1 MESCL
6 VSLVVNKTSD
16 YDVLVRAVEVWER
29 RWRKKRRWRR
39 KGKRRRKRRR
49 RRTRSEDQMQ
59 LLLDGAHY
67 I

>member
-1 MESCL
+1 M
-6 VSLVVNKTSD
+6 VSLVVKKTSD
-16 YDVLVRAVEVWER
+16 YDVVVRAVEVWER

-39 KGKRRRKRRR
+39 
-49 RRTRSEDQMQ
+49 TRSEDQMQ